1 MRISRMKKNGQQL
14 LIDIKKNFSPEHD
27 DKLLAYI
34 NTNMKTKQ
42 AAISLAKNR
51 VSGMYPVGHDWKYTR
66 WCSEFAAWSESTAMD
81 YFKSRMHMAQER
93 INIARKELG
102 MSERTYYGGS
112 WETYV

>member
-1 MRISRMKKNGQQL
+1 
-14 LIDIKKNFSPEHD
+14 
-27 DKLLAYI
+27 
-34 NTNMKTKQ
+34 MKTKQ

-51 VSGMYPVGHDWKYTR
+51 VSGMYPVGHQWRFTK
-66 WCSEFAAWSESTAMD
+66 WCQNFAEWSESHTMD
-81 YFKSRMHMAQER
+81 YFKSRSSMAQER